1 MIVFKVNPSDNFNP
15 EFRVE
20 NFWKGNGF
28 ERESFSY
35 PRIDIFENENKITL
49 QAEVA
54 GIMKDDLKI
63 TVEKDQLI
71 LSGNK
76 NLNNTS
82 DNIHR
87 NENFYGSFK
96 RSFNLSADIDQNSIS
111 AKLEDGIL
119 TITFN
124 KVNEPK
130 EKIIEVN

>member
-20 NFWKGNGF
+20 NLWKGNGF

-87 NENFYGSFK
+87 SENFYGSFK